1 MGCDLARQLLAIRQ
15 AVGPAE
21 LSAEDAAVLDRH
33 LAGCPDCSAEAARQ
47 AGWDNAVRSAMTAVP
62 VPAGLRDRL
71 IATAAARQAVRFRR
85 TLTRYAAVAAVV
97 LVAAPL
103 GYGVYLRS
111 RPVLDTAAIAE
122 QSSREFEDQE
132 AAVRALLTAEGLPTT
147 LPQRFDY
154 QKCRVKTG
162 YARVG
167 GEKVP
172 CIDLTVVRPNQTD
185 DLRVL
190 IARRTQFRLDDVRPA
205 GSSFA
210 TVTADRDPA
219 NGLVYVYV
227 ASSPTLDPFLA
238 PPAPV
243 N

>member
-1 MGCDLARQLLAIRQ
+1 MGCELARQLLAIRQ

-21 LSAEDAAVLDRH
+21 LPAEDAAILDHH
-33 LAGCPDCSAEAARQ
+33 LAGCPDCAAEAARQ
-47 AGWDNAVRSAMTAVP
+47 VGWDAAVRSAMTAVP
-62 VPAGLRDRL
+62 VPTGLRDRL
-71 IATAAARQAVRFRR
+71 IAAASARQAVRFRR
-85 TLTRYAAVAAVV
+85 MLVRYVAAAAAV
-97 LVAAPL
+97 LIAAPL

-111 RPVLDTAAIAE
+111 RPALDTAAIAD

-132 AAVRALLTAEGLPTT
+132 AAVRAFLAAEGLPTA

-154 QKCRVKTG
+154 QRCRVKTG
-162 YARVG
+162 YTRTSGVMI
-167 GEKVP
+167 P

-190 IARRTQFRLDDVRPA
+190 IARRTQFRLDEVRPA

-210 TVTADRDPA
+210 TVTADHDSA